1 MGGGGGSQNST
12 TTTSI
17 DPSIK
22 PYVTYGLEEAKRLYQ
37 TAAPSFYSGKT
48 YVPPSQTTT
57 EALRQAEARAMRGSP
72 LIGQAQDIVT
82 GQMGYTSPY
91 AKQIQDLGMTA
102 ADPSSAFYRSMM
114 QGMPESEAMG
124 MARRTASGQYL
135 EPSPFLQGALGQANR
150 LATESYQEGLRGL
163 QSQAAA
169 SGRYGSGAAG
179 QQVAKGQD
187 VFARSLAEQNQQAY
201 LQNYLQERANQ
212 EAAVGRLGTMEQQG
226 VANRFAGAGG
236 LTSGQQQALQTKLGA
251 LGAAQGVSAQ
261 DLERQYRAAAAAPG
275 MAELDYADIDKLLK
289 VGTARE
295 GQSAAELKD
304 AMDRFN
310 FEQNLPYAKLSQFAN
325 LFSSVPQGGTVTST
339 ATPQGGK

>member
-1 MGGGGGSQNST
+1 MGGGGGTQNST

-37 TAAPSFYSGKT
+37 SGTPSFYPGKT
-48 YVPPSQTTT
+48 YVTPSWATQ
-57 EALRQAEARAMRGSP
+57 EALSQAEARALRGSP
-72 LIGQAQDIVT
+72 LIGQAQGVVS

-91 AKQIQDLGMTA
+91 AKQIEALGMSA
-102 ADPSSAFYRSMM
+102 ADPSSDFYRSMM
-114 QGMPESEAMG
+114 EGMPESEAMG

-179 QQVAKGQD
+179 QQIAKGQD

-212 EAAVGRLGTMEQQG
+212 EAAIGRLGSMEQQG
-226 VANRFAGAGG
+226 IANRFAGAGG
-236 LTSGQQQALQTKLGA
+236 LTAGQQQALQTQLGA
-251 LGAAQGVSAQ
+251 LGAAQGINAQ
-261 DLERQYRAAAAAPG
+261 DLARQYQAAMAASG

-289 VGTARE
+289 VGAARE
-295 GQSAAELKD
+295 GQSGAELKD

-310 FEQNLPYAKLSQFAN
+310 FEQNLPYMKLSQFAN
-325 LFSSVPQGGTVTST
+325 LFSNVPQGGTVTST